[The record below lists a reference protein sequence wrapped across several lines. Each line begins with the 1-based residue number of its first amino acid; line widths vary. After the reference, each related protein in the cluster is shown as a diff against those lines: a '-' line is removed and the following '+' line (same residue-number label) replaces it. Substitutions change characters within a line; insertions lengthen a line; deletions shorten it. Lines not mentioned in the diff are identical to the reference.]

1 LNISHILLYRYTIPF
16 TEPVSVKGHRLRQRD
31 GIVLA
36 LKSREGDVTAYGEI
50 APLPGLHRETLS
62 GAEAQL
68 FDLLSR
74 HDYSF
79 SGPLPEGL
87 YPSVRTGLEIALLNY
102 HAAVSGN
109 PPSIFPERKNLE
121 TLTLNALLFGD
132 PDTIMQKAETLFEL
146 GYRVFKLKVAAGNT
160 GNALAGIDALHRR
173 FGDNIELRLDANQ
186 SFSFDE
192 ALAFARSIP
201 EGSISYIEEPLQD
214 ASGIGEFHARTAIKS
229 ALDETLWQQPELLYS
244 IPSEALHALILK
256 PNRLGGISASLDLVR
271 HAEKNGLQAVF
282 SSAFESGISLSI
294 YAWLAASSSRTPVA
308 CGLDTLRYFEYD
320 LLESPFGSENSMLDA
335 RETFLN
341 GQKVNLHTL
350 KLASIWTL

>member
-1 LNISHILLYRYTIPF
+1 MNVSHVLLYRYTIPL
-16 TEPVSVKGHRLRQRD
+16 TEPVSVKGHRLRQRE

-62 GAEAQL
+62 AAEAQL

-74 HDYSF
+74 HEYTF

-87 YPSVRTGLEIALLNY
+87 FPSVRTGIEIALLNY
-102 HAAVSGN
+102 QAAVSGN
-109 PPSIFPERKNLE
+109 PPSIFPETEALE
-121 TLTLNALLFGD
+121 YLPLNALLFGD
-132 PDTIMQKAETLFEL
+132 PDSIVQKAEKLFEL
-146 GYRVFKLKVAAGNT
+146 GYRVFKLKVASGNT
-160 GNALAGIDALHRR
+160 INALESIGILHRR
-173 FGDNIELRLDANQ
+173 FGGQIELRLDANQ

-192 ALAFARSIP
+192 ALAFARRIP
-201 EGSISYIEEPLQD
+201 EDSVSYIEEPLQD

-229 ALDETLWQQPELLYS
+229 ALDETLWQRPELLYS
-244 IPSEALHALILK
+244 IPSEALRALVLK

-282 SSAFESGISLSI
+282 SSAFESGISLCV

-308 CGLDTLRYFEYD
+308 CGLDTFRYLEHD
-320 LLESPFGSENSMLDA
+320 LLESPFGSDSSMIDT
-335 RETFLN
+335 RKTYLN
-341 GQKVNLHTL
+341 GQRINRRAL